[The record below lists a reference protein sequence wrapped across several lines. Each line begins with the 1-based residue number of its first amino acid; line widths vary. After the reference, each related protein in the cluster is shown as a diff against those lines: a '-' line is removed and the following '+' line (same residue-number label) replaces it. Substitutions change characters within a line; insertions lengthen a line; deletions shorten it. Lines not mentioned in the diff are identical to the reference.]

1 MIWKIHVFLRV
12 ALIIGLSVGL
22 IALAG
27 DSWAQRRGGGGGMRA
42 RPNISRQGPARN
54 GSFSS
59 NRDRGGARYNQPPA
73 ADRSPR
79 VDRPDR
85 REPRPDGM
93 DSRRLNDRER
103 GRDRFMDDG
112 GRDDRRD
119 DRYEDDR
126 DVPDRVED
134 RRDDRRDYYDDRR
147 DDRRR
152 YARGARYSAVWWTS
166 NSCRQ
171 TIVVVQDGY
180 SYYQCDGEWFGRSYY
195 GGEVTYT
202 VIDAPEGY

>member
-1 MIWKIHVFLRV
+1 MSRKVHDFLRMV
-12 ALIIGLSVGL
+12 VIIGFSVCL
-22 IALAG
+22 IAVAG
-27 DSWAQRRGGGGGMRA
+27 DTWAQRRGGGGGMRA
-42 RPNISRQGPARN
+42 RPNVSRQGPARS
-54 GSFSS
+54 GSFDS
-59 NRDRGGARYNQPPA
+59 NRGRGDTRYNERGGA
-73 ADRSPR
+73 DRTPR
-79 VDRPDR
+79 VDRPDQRDPR
-85 REPRPDGM
+85 RDRMDERRMNDG
-93 DSRRLNDRER
+93 DRVR
-103 GRDRFMDDG
+103 GRDL
-112 GRDDRRD
+112 DDRRD
-119 DRYEDDR
+119 DRYEDRR
-126 DVPDRVED
+126 DVPDRVEE
-134 RRDDRRDYYDDRR
+134 RRENRRDYYDDRQ